1 MSKENIF
8 DAIEGLFI
16 GILATIVLLFSFQSY
31 IPYPEMIV
39 KIAEHPWIIVLG
51 YIFAIILGRFSPKLS
66 VLILLLLTAFV
77 LELFLFTRPIVS
89 KEIEHHNSMKYSPV
103 QIIANQSTIDT
114 KYNDNFTEEHKGYP
128 LHDILLPAPVY
139 PLFDNVN
146 FDTNAGLIN
155 GANTN

>member
-8 DAIEGLFI
+8 DAVEGLFI

-31 IPYPEMIV
+31 IPYPELFV
-39 KIAEHPWIIVLG
+39 KTVEHPWIIVLG

-66 VLILLLLTAFV
+66 VLLLLLLTAFV
-77 LELFLFTRPIVS
+77 FELFLFTRPMVS
-89 KEIEHHNSMKYSPV
+89 NNIERHNIIKNSPV
-103 QIIANQSTIDT
+103 EIITNQTT
-114 KYNDNFTEEHKGYP
+114 ENVKYNDNFAEEHKGYP

-146 FDTNAGLIN
+146 FDKNAGLVN
-155 GANTN
+155 GAYTN